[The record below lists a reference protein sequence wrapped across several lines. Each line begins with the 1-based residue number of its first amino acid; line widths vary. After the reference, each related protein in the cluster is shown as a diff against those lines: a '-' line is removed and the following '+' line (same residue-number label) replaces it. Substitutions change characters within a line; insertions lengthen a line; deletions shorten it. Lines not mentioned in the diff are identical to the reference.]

1 MSDFV
6 AFTEDI
12 DGGMEILAHFGIL
25 GMKHGKRNGPP
36 YPLGSGDHSAGEK
49 AAAKA
54 AGVTVGSDSGKGSI
68 ENVKKTKR
76 SKSPSKPLTPEE
88 RRAAALEAVSKG
100 DKKKITK
107 NMDQLSTDELRDAE
121 ARAKLKESL
130 ERDDPN
136 KKSKADKDKEAA
148 IRSGDKAKIQEY
160 ADKMS
165 YNELAEAMNKMNLMA
180 QLNYVAPP
188 PTAMDRLKQA
198 ADAAGK
204 FKDVAEKGIGAYNVL
219 AKVMNAANKD
229 SKWPIIGEKPKEE
242 KKDGEKDKE
251 KEKTKE
257 AVKTVVKEVT
267 KSYEEQAKEK
277 FKNAKTDYKYEK
289 KLEDWKTKQ
298 EARRAKGEDIE
309 DDDDDTPASTSSSS
323 SSSGGST
330 ESKAPASTSESSR
343 QYTPERAPQLKKTYF
358 NTKKEEPAKSTEP
371 TEEQKRI
378 LESERKKDAEYLNQM
393 KMTTKTPSFD
403 EIFSESY
410 KESQRNMSFEKA
422 MEEYDW
428 QDTYDYYMRHSEE

>member
-12 DGGMEILAHFGIL
+12 DGGMEILEHFGIL

-49 AAAKA
+49 AAADA
-54 AGVTVGSDSGKGSI
+54 AGVKVGSDSGKGSI
-68 ENVKKTKR
+68 ENIKKKK
-76 SKSPSKPLTPEE
+76 SKPKKPLTPEE
-88 RRAAALEAVSKG
+88 RRAQALEAVSKG

-107 NMDQLSTDELRDAE
+107 NMDQLTTDELRDAE

-130 ERDDPN
+130 SKSDPN
-136 KKSKADKDKEAA
+136 YKSKADKEKEEA
-148 IRSGDKAKIQEY
+148 IKSGDKATIQAY
-160 ADKMS
+160 ASKMS

-257 AVKTVVKEVT
+257 AVKEVT
-267 KSYEEQAKEK
+267 KEVKKSLEETYADKLKEEKLKYKNEQKFNKWKEKQDAKALNKQAKEAEK
-277 FKNAKTDYKYEK
+277 EKDDEPEVSTAMNKTYVKDFDDKYIWNSVAEASKNS
-289 KLEDWKTKQ
+289 Q
-298 EARRAKGEDIE
+298 PIS
-309 DDDDDTPASTSSSS
+309 DDLTPAEQAFLDSF
-323 SSSGGST
+323 
-330 ESKAPASTSESSR
+330 
-343 QYTPERAPQLKKTYF
+343 KK
-358 NTKKEEPAKSTEP
+358 
-371 TEEQKRI
+371 R
-378 LESERKKDAEYLNQM
+378 
-393 KMTTKTPSFD
+393 
-403 EIFSESY
+403 
-410 KESQRNMSFEKA
+410 
-422 MEEYDW
+422 
-428 QDTYDYYMRHSEE
+428 

>member
-54 AGVTVGSDSGKGSI
+54 AGVSVGSDSGKGSI
-68 ENVKKTKR
+68 ENVKKPKR

-136 KKSKADKDKEAA
+136 KKSKADKEKEEA
-148 IRSGDKAKIQEY
+148 IKSGDKAQIQAY
-160 ADKMS
+160 ASKMS

-188 PTAMDRLKQA
+188 PTAMDKLKTA
-198 ADAAGK
+198 AEAAGK

-229 SKWPIIGEKPKEE
+229 ANWPIIGEKPKEE

-257 AVKTVVKEVT
+257 AVKTVANEVK
-267 KSYEEQAKEK
+267 KSLEETYADKLKEEKLKYKNDQKFNKWKEKQEAKALNKQAKEAEK
-277 FKNAKTDYKYEK
+277 EEDEPEVSTAMNKTYVKDF
-289 KLEDWKTKQ
+289 
-298 EARRAKGEDIE
+298 
-309 DDDDDTPASTSSSS
+309 DDTNIWNSVAEASKNSQPISDDLTPAEQEFLDSF
-323 SSSGGST
+323 
-330 ESKAPASTSESSR
+330 
-343 QYTPERAPQLKKTYF
+343 KK
-358 NTKKEEPAKSTEP
+358 
-371 TEEQKRI
+371 R
-378 LESERKKDAEYLNQM
+378 
-393 KMTTKTPSFD
+393 
-403 EIFSESY
+403 
-410 KESQRNMSFEKA
+410 
-422 MEEYDW
+422 
-428 QDTYDYYMRHSEE
+428 

>member
-1 MSDFV
+1 MLWRGGFTMSDFA

-12 DGGMEILAHFGIL
+12 DGGMEILEHFGIL

-54 AGVTVGSDSGKGSI
+54 AGVSVGSDSGKGSI
-68 ENVKKTKR
+68 ENVKKPKR
-76 SKSPSKPLTPEE
+76 SKTPSKPLTPEE

-136 KKSKADKDKEAA
+136 KKSKADKEKEAA

-165 YNELAEAMNKMNLMA
+165 YNELSEAMNKMNLMA

-188 PTAMDRLKQA
+188 PTAMDKLRTA
-198 ADAAGK
+198 AEAAGK

-229 SKWPIIGEKPKEE
+229 ANWPIIGEKPKEE

-257 AVKTVVKEVT
+257 AVKTVANEVK
-267 KSYEEQAKEK
+267 KSLEETYADKLKEEKLKYKNEQKFNKWKEKQEAKALNKQAKEAEK
-277 FKNAKTDYKYEK
+277 EEDEPEVSTAMNKTYVKDF
-289 KLEDWKTKQ
+289 
-298 EARRAKGEDIE
+298 
-309 DDDDDTPASTSSSS
+309 DDTNIWNSVAEASKNSQPISDDLTPAEQEFLDSF
-323 SSSGGST
+323 
-330 ESKAPASTSESSR
+330 
-343 QYTPERAPQLKKTYF
+343 KK
-358 NTKKEEPAKSTEP
+358 
-371 TEEQKRI
+371 R
-378 LESERKKDAEYLNQM
+378 
-393 KMTTKTPSFD
+393 
-403 EIFSESY
+403 
-410 KESQRNMSFEKA
+410 
-422 MEEYDW
+422 
-428 QDTYDYYMRHSEE
+428 